1 MDIVVDNLVEK
12 QNMFE
17 MRIKEENV
25 KIEEVKQKLRDMEEK
40 LSIRIKIVEDDIV
53 QKK

>member
-12 QNMFE
+12 QNMLE

-53 QKK
+53 

>member
-12 QNMFE
+12 QNMLE

-40 LSIRIKIVEDDIV
+40 LSIRVKIVEDDIV